1 MATETEIPTQTP
13 NQIIVPP
20 LNIPVRLS
28 IDTSPPIPS
37 RYHTVVSVEFAIYDE
52 VRIKKW
58 FSDIQM
64 AWIWIHQEVRRR
76 DGEEWEMTPFLET
89 ADQMDIAWRQGLG
102 EQGIT
107 VAEDDGYEYIA
118 YYEPTV
124 NYEDV
129 RDREERF

>member
-1 MATETEIPTQTP
+1 M
-13 NQIIVPP
+13 
-20 LNIPVRLS
+20 
-28 IDTSPPIPS
+28 
-37 RYHTVVSVEFAIYDE
+37 YDE
-52 VRIKKW
+52 VRLIKW

-64 AWIWIHQEVRRR
+64 AWIWINQEVARR
-76 DGEEWEMTPFLET
+76 DGEEWEITPFLET
-89 ADQMDIAWRQGLG
+89 ADQMDIAWRRGFG

-129 RDREERF
+129 RDRVEHF